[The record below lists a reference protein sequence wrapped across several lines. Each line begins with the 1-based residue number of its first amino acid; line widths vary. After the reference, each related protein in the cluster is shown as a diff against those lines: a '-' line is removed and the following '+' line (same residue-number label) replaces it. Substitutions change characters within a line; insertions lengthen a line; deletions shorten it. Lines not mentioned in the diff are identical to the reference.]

1 MTNVSEFGIKVLL
14 LTVVITML
22 PSSPFSNFAYLV
34 SNLPYLSYLN
44 WFLPISEI
52 LVVIEGWL
60 VIVSAYYGILFVL
73 NYVGILKS

>member
-14 LTVVITML
+14 LGLVVSIL
-22 PSSPFSNFAYLV
+22 PSSPFNNFAYLV

-52 LVVIEGWL
+52 LVVFEAWL
-60 VIVSAYYGILFVL
+60 VVVAAYYGILFIL